1 MQCFITVLNLKSVL
15 NINAKRGNL
24 SQNLRNSLPC
34 TISIVKDNIPQDRG
48 SVVSECGRWE
58 IAAVSE

>member
-15 NINAKRGNL
+15 SMNVKRGNL

-34 TISIVKDNIPQDRG
+34 TISIVKDNIPQDLG
-48 SVVSECGRWE
+48 SVVSECGRWG
-58 IAAVSE
+58 IAAVFE